1 MTFIS
6 VQELMGRLAR
16 LNLWRRSA
24 HYDINVV
31 RDSIIQILDGPGC
44 VGGYRT
50 VLHSLQ
56 LRGIRVPRSVVLEML
71 RALDPEDIHKSCTKQ
86 KQNKKKTRKFNTHQ
100 KRKKNK
106 QTKKTATKNQT

>member
-31 RDSIIQILDGPGC
+31 RDSIIQN
-44 VGGYRT
+44 
-50 VLHSLQ
+50 
-56 LRGIRVPRSVVLEML
+56 SVAFPSV
-71 RALDPEDIHKSCTKQ
+71 AWHTCA
-86 KQNKKKTRKFNTHQ
+86 KKCCSRNVEGFGSGRHPQ
-100 KRKKNK
+100 IMH
-106 QTKKTATKNQT
+106 QTKTEQEKNTEI